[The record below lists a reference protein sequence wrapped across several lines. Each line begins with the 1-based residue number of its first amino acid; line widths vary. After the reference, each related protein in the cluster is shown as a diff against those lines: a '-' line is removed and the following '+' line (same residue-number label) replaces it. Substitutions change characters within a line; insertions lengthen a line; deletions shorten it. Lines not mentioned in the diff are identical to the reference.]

1 MVLPTRN
8 RQPPLKLQG
17 DPVRRIYSAPS
28 LLPQVLIA
36 ISVLWGGIA
45 AGASAQGDGVAARTK
60 GSPDAPVVIYE
71 MSDFQCPY
79 CRDFAL
85 GTMPGLDSEYIASGK
100 VRFTF
105 INLPLTNL
113 HPNTMAAAEVAMC
126 AARQGKFWPVH
137 DRLFQRQP
145 QWAER
150 KNPAP
155 YLLAL
160 ADSAGVNHAQLAA
173 CVASGATRPAIEADA
188 VAAHRAGAHSTPTF
202 YIEGG
207 LIEGAAPLAAFRAA
221 LDSVYRSKT
230 ASAH

>member
-1 MVLPTRN
+1 M
-8 RQPPLKLQG
+8 
-17 DPVRRIYSAPS
+17 RRIYRSRS

-36 ISVLWGGIA
+36 LSALSSGLV
-45 AGASAQGDGVAARTK
+45 AGASAQKGGVKDGVAARTK
-60 GSPDAPVVIYE
+60 GRPDAPVAVYE

-85 GTMPGLDSEYIASGK
+85 GTMPGLDSEYISSGK

-105 INLPLTNL
+105 INLPLTNV

-150 KNPAP
+150 KDPAP
-155 YLLAL
+155 YLLKL
-160 ADSAGVNHAQLAA
+160 ADSAGVNHAQLAT

-188 VAAHRAGAHSTPTF
+188 AAARRSGAHSTPTF